1 MKIPTTKNEDKKET
15 WKIDL
20 ASKRG
25 RDNIERV
32 RVIFSGVT
40 SFAENPNTP
49 SRKKKKQ
56 KELKMGKGK
65 EKKIV
70 ELRRPGIGS
79 LTNADTIR
87 AHKVAS

>member
-40 SFAENPNTP
+40 SFAEKLLV
-49 SRKKKKQ
+49 KKRSKK
-56 KELKMGKGK
+56 
-65 EKKIV
+65 
-70 ELRRPGIGS
+70 S
-79 LTNADTIR
+79 
-87 AHKVAS
+87 